1 MNKIMRATIYME
13 TIEQYDDIRNI
24 ADLESI
30 SSHSVHNMKVVNEE
44 GKK

>member
-13 TIEQYDDIRNI
+13 TIEQYNDIRNI
-24 ADLESI
+24 ADLA
-30 SSHSVHNMKVVNEE
+30 HNMKVVNEE